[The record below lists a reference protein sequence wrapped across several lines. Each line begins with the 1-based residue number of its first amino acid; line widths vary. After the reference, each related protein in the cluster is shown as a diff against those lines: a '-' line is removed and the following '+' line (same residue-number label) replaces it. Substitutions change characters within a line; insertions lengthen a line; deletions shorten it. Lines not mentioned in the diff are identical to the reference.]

1 MYADGDVSSVMQG
14 RLEVEDESMADGVE
28 ALEVPGSWVGA
39 DDLPVHFANAF
50 IGVVGPN
57 AIFLNI
63 GSFVPPSIVG
73 DTEEDREAQVRSLTF
88 VPIKPI
94 ARIALAPQGL
104 DELISALEATRTNYQ
119 NLLQALRNQESHD
132 D

>member
-1 MYADGDVSSVMQG
+1 MYADGDVSSVTQG
-14 RLEVEDESMADGVE
+14 RLGVEGKSMADGVK

-39 DDLPVHFANAF
+39 EDLPVHFANAF
-50 IGVVGPN
+50 VGVVGPN

-63 GSFVPPSIVG
+63 GSAVPPSIAG
-73 DTEEDREAQVRSLTF
+73 DTEEEREAYARSLTF
-88 VPIKPI
+88 VPVKPI

-104 DELISALEATRTNYQ
+104 DELIAALEATRANHQ
-119 NLLQALRNQESHD
+119 DLLQALRTQESHD

>member
-1 MYADGDVSSVMQG
+1 
-14 RLEVEDESMADGVE
+14 
-28 ALEVPGSWVGA
+28 
-39 DDLPVHFANAF
+39 VHFANAF
-50 IGVVGPN
+50 VGIVGPN

-63 GSFVPPSIVG
+63 GSVVPPSIVG
-73 DTEEDREAQVRSLTF
+73 ETDEEVDAQARSLTF
-88 VPIKPI
+88 VPVKPI

-104 DELISALEATRTNYQ
+104 DELITALEATRTNHQ